1 MKADASAGRHSVSL
15 KKYNRTMKIALIG
28 PGLMPIP
35 PKNWGGVENF
45 MWSYYLI
52 LTGLGHEVE
61 IFNTTDL
68 DHVAKRINEGGYD
81 FVHLHYD
88 LYSRFFTKHLK
99 APFCTTSHYG
109 YILKPKK
116 WSFGYHAINIDNFNA
131 PGIIALSDKINES
144 YIDNGYRGWISVLK
158 VGVKVADFKFN
169 KGKGNGRALFLG
181 KIEPR
186 KRQAFL
192 AESLRGK
199 VNIDF
204 AGPIVDGNFKENE
217 TCRYVGVWD
226 RPYLYEHLTDYNCLV
241 LLSDGEA
248 APAVVPEAL
257 AAGLSIVVSE
267 TASANLGNEKFVTIL
282 PDDISDAKAIAAA
295 INDQIKSNDLI
306 RSEIREYAE
315 DKFDNNVIVGEYLD
329 MASKFKNHHLEK
341 SGNGFPVPGQ
351 MPIYWLSRFYLF
363 CSHNKTCRYIFDV
376 VRGRRKIN
384 GKK

>member
-1 MKADASAGRHSVSL
+1 
-15 KKYNRTMKIALIG
+15 MKIALIG

-45 MWSYYLI
+45 IWSYYSV
-52 LTGLGHEVE
+52 LTGLGHRVD

-68 DHVAKRINEGGYD
+68 GSVARQVNEGAYD

-99 APFCTTSHYG
+99 VPFCATSHYG
-109 YILKPKK
+109 YILKPEK

-131 PGIIALSDKINES
+131 PGIIALSDKIKKS
-144 YIDNGYRGWISVLK
+144 YIDNRYDGWISVLK
-158 VGVKVADFKFN
+158 VGVKVSDFKFN
-169 KGKGNGRALFLG
+169 KEKGNGRALFLG

-192 AESLRGK
+192 SKNLKGR
-199 VNIDF
+199 VDIDF
-204 AGPIVDGNFKENE
+204 AGPIVDQDFQENE

-226 RPYLYEHLTDYNCLV
+226 RPYLYEHLTDYSCLV

-267 TASANLGNEKFVTIL
+267 TASANLDDKNFITIL
-282 PDDISDAKAIAAA
+282 PDGLDDADNIVEA
-295 INDQIKSNDLI
+295 INSQIKNNDSM
-306 RSEIREYAE
+306 RSEIRKYAE
-315 DKFDNNVIVGEYLD
+315 NKFDNNIIVGEYLD
-329 MASKFKNHHLEK
+329 MANELKNYHFKKSENKFPTLM
-341 SGNGFPVPGQ
+341 Q
-351 MPIYWLSRFYLF
+351 APIYWLSRFYLF
-363 CSHNKTCRYIFDV
+363 CSHNELCRYVFDTI
-376 VRGRRKIN
+376 RGRKKTN